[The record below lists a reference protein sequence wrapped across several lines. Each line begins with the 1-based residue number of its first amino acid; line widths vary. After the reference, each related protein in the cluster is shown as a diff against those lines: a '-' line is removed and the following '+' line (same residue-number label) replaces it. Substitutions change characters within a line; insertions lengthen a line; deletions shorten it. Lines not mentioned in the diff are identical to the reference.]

1 MSWVPGNRRACWC
14 VRERGVEGD
23 ESTWI
28 WGVVC
33 VCLREGLLLEKGG
46 GVSKRVPDG
55 CECAYARVRVMRVNQ
70 GTCVSA

>member
-46 GVSKRVPDG
+46 GVSKRVP
-55 CECAYARVRVMRVNQ
+55 ERM
-70 GTCVSA
+70 